1 MGALDIMGA
10 GADLDADAFRRLYP
24 EKYLLRFLDNGIR
37 PDSRVTGKG
46 RPVTIGVGT
55 ISSADGSALV
65 KLGRSSALA
74 GVKLELARPEEGC
87 SGAGSLS
94 FNVEIAPFAMGG
106 ADHLKA
112 GRQPEWLRTLSLQLH
127 ASLLGSGLVDLQQL
141 SLNEGKSCWRATVD
155 VYILDVDGAVF
166 DVVLLA
172 VVAALRSTV
181 LPAVTISQDGQSVRR
196 SAAAAGSGN
205 SDSSAQA
212 AAAAGSSTKAASLL
226 QLSATPISCTF
237 GICGSHTLTDPTYEE
252 EKVCSS
258 SVTIVTTG
266 ERMFGVYHLGGP
278 GVSPGVTRCCME
290 ASRLRYK
297 QLLSALDQAL
307 ITADSREAS

>member
-1 MGALDIMGA
+1 MSQTVLAA
-10 GADLDADAFRRLYP
+10 GGDLDADAFRRLYP

-74 GVKLELARPEEGC
+74 GIKLELSRPAEGS
-87 SGAGSLS
+87 SGAGSLT

-106 ADHLKA
+106 ADHQKA
-112 GRQPEWLRTLSLQLH
+112 GRQPEWLSTLSLQLH
-127 ASLLGSGLVDLQQL
+127 ATLIGSGLVDLQQL
-141 SLNEGKSCWRATVD
+141 SLNEGKSCWKATVD

-181 LPAVTISQDGQSVRR
+181 LPAVTISQDGQSVKR
-196 SAAAAGSGN
+196 SHPAAGSGSSEPPSA
-205 SDSSAQA
+205 SDTSGGSAG
-212 AAAAGSSTKAASLL
+212 GSSKAASLL

-266 ERMFGVYHLGGP
+266 EQMLGG
-278 GVSPGVTRCCME
+278 C
-290 ASRLRYK
+290 
-297 QLLSALDQAL
+297 
-307 ITADSREAS
+307 